1 MNYEMIERVAKGTD
15 RRKFLAKAGAASLGA
30 MAGLLGNSQAAEA
43 LWYHHGC
50 HLCVAPNQCP
60 SNVNCYW
67 CWQGNCTTDGGSTS
81 AHKHACCEGFK
92 PGTCAKTCDGSWACS
107 VLGTRYA
114 C

>member
-1 MNYEMIERVAKGTD
+1 MNYEMIEKVAGGTD

-30 MAGLLGNSQAAEA
+30 MTGLLARSEPASAWSG
-43 LWYHHGC
+43 HGC
-50 HLCVAPNQCP
+50 FLCAAPGSCP

-67 CWQGNCTTDGGSTS
+67 CWQGSCTTDGGSTS
-81 AHKHACCEGFK
+81 AHRHACCEGYK
-92 PGTCAKTCDGSWACS
+92 PGSCAGSCGGNWACS